1 MLRPLLKFVHT
12 MGAIGLIGSMA
23 ALLVLLAYA
32 PDPARD
38 LSGYA
43 LVRRAM
49 LGVADWVFLPSLT
62 LTLIGGL
69 LAFAMTRGF
78 HNAGWVLA
86 KLATGIL
93 IFEYGFLGVQG
104 PMETEAA
111 RAANALAGKAEIAT
125 LARSAG
131 AEWWSLWILLGVAT
145 ANVVLGVWRPRFRGR
160 TSAAAREARTEDGPP
175 PIASEEGRAWH
186 HR

>member
-1 MLRPLLKFVHT
+1 MLRPLLKFTHT
-12 MGAIGLIGSMA
+12 MGAIGLMGSMA
-23 ALLVLLAYA
+23 TLLVLLAYA

-93 IFEYGFLGVQG
+93 IFEYGFLG

-125 LARSAG
+125 LARSAV

-145 ANVVLGVWRPRFRGR
+145 ANVVLGVWRPRFLRR
-160 TSAAAREARTEDGPP
+160 TSPAAREARTEDDPP
-175 PIASEEGRAWH
+175 PMTPEEGRAWH